1 MVRSPR
7 IELGTP
13 AWKAGVLPLNYD
25 RSSADG
31 DVFDGGRDRQAS
43 FGGLRDA
50 AGGNPGQTG
59 PAAMARDPR
68 GRGCEHHQ
76 GAPGGGPAP
85 PDWVCGPRA
94 TEPSLADPPM
104 SHVPSPTRYSYP
116 ALYRRCGRSGLKLP
130 MLSLGLWHNFGG
142 VDSRSEEH

>member
-50 AGGNPGQTG
+50 AGGNPGQT
-59 PAAMARDPR
+59 
-68 GRGCEHHQ
+68 
-76 GAPGGGPAP
+76 
-85 PDWVCGPRA
+85 
-94 TEPSLADPPM
+94 
-104 SHVPSPTRYSYP
+104 
-116 ALYRRCGRSGLKLP
+116 
-130 MLSLGLWHNFGG
+130 
-142 VDSRSEEH
+142 RSEEHTSELQSLRHLVCRLLLEKKKTTDKNDGSKQSRAPPTTYTRTDHET